1 LRCRGVDR
9 RTQNDEGIDLI
20 VLAVLIVIAVGAG
33 LVVLAGTAFSRH
45 RHFNEVDRF
54 HRASR
59 MTSEWARAGVT
70 RPVFGTADGDPQ
82 QREGAGADQRDRG
95 RT

>member
-1 LRCRGVDR
+1 MTV
-9 RTQNDEGIDLI
+9 I

-33 LVVLAGTAFSRH
+33 IVVLAAAAFSRH

-70 RPVFGTADGDPQ
+70 RPVISDPDESRDM
-82 QREGAGADQRDRG
+82 REPNGDRG
-95 RT
+95 RAGF

>member
-1 LRCRGVDR
+1 LTV
-9 RTQNDEGIDLI
+9 I

-33 LVVLAGTAFSRH
+33 IVVLSAAAFSRH
-45 RHFNEVDRF
+45 RHFSEVDRF

-70 RPVFGTADGDPQ
+70 RPIIAPL
-82 QREGAGADQRDRG
+82 DQSRGNAEANGERDR
-95 RT
+95 TDH

>member
-1 LRCRGVDR
+1 M
-9 RTQNDEGIDLI
+9 
-20 VLAVLIVIAVGAG
+20 LAVLIVIAVGAG
-33 LVVLAGTAFSRH
+33 IVGLAGTALGRH

-70 RPVFGTADGDPQ
+70 RPIIAPPEQTDRRAD
-82 QREGAGADQRDRG
+82 AGVELDRVQH
-95 RT
+95 

>member
-1 LRCRGVDR
+1 LTV
-9 RTQNDEGIDLI
+9 I

-33 LVVLAGTAFSRH
+33 IIVLAATAFSHH

-59 MTSEWARAGVT
+59 MTSEWARSGVT
-70 RPVFGTADGDPQ
+70 RPVISEPDD
-82 QREGAGADQRDRG
+82 QREARETRET
-95 RT
+95 R

>member
-1 LRCRGVDR
+1 M
-9 RTQNDEGIDLI
+9 
-20 VLAVLIVIAVGAG
+20 LAVLIVIAVGAG
-33 LVVLAGTAFSRH
+33 IVLLSAAAFSRH

-70 RPVFGTADGDPQ
+70 RPVIYDP
-82 QREGAGADQRDRG
+82 EDAANGAETNGSRG
-95 RT
+95 RTGR

>member
-1 LRCRGVDR
+1 VVGSDRNRYFARVDV
-9 RTQNDEGIDLI
+9 I

-33 LVVLAGTAFSRH
+33 IVVLAATAFSRN

-59 MTSEWARAGVT
+59 MTTEWSRAGVT
-70 RPVFGTADGDPQ
+70 RPVIAEQEEEP
-82 QREGAGADQRDRG
+82 REARERNSH
-95 RT
+95 

>member
-1 LRCRGVDR
+1 LTV
-9 RTQNDEGIDLI
+9 I
-20 VLAVLIVIAVGAG
+20 VLAVLIVIAVAAG
-33 LVVLAGTAFSRH
+33 IVMLAAAAFGRH

-70 RPVFGTADGDPQ
+70 RPVFAPPEQNHGSAEANG
-82 QREGAGADQRDRG
+82 ERDRAD
-95 RT
+95 R

>member
-1 LRCRGVDR
+1 MSWSATVALSSQGLTV
-9 RTQNDEGIDLI
+9 I

-33 LVVLAGTAFSRH
+33 IVALAGTALGRH

-70 RPVFGTADGDPQ
+70 RPIFAPPEQSRGSEEA
-82 QREGAGADQRDRG
+82 RSERDRADH
-95 RT
+95 

>member
-1 LRCRGVDR
+1 M
-9 RTQNDEGIDLI
+9 
-20 VLAVLIVIAVGAG
+20 LAVLIVIAVGAG
-33 LVVLAGTAFSRH
+33 IVVLAVTALGRH

-70 RPVFGTADGDPQ
+70 RPLIAPPEQNQGNAEANGN
-82 QREGAGADQRDRG
+82 RDRAEH
-95 RT
+95 